1 MENSR
6 PQNLHIEMKL
16 FLPSIFIR
24 SLIICHLKFIEK
36 ATRNFNYGFP
46 VMSKGL
52 FAAFITVIGNVSG
65 LNFSLERTRFK
76 LILLTIET
84 VF

>member
-1 MENSR
+1 MSV
-6 PQNLHIEMKL
+6 IV
-16 FLPSIFIR
+16 
-24 SLIICHLKFIEK
+24 CHLKFTET
-36 ATRNFNYGFP
+36 ATRNIKYGFP
-46 VMSKGL
+46 VTSKGL

-65 LNFSLERTRFK
+65 LNFSLERNRLK